1 MTKRTAGLVLGLVAL
16 FGLAACS
23 SVATSASEVAL
34 QYEGGPIDSP
44 AYYDCFTGG
53 TKEYNDAEDVHYY
66 YPTGQRDFSFGD
78 GEGLDSASLTSTT
91 KDTQEIKV
99 TGTVKFT
106 MNLNCDEFEDPSGK
120 TWPGGTAQ
128 FFHELFGS
136 KDQAYNTEG
145 GQGYGDGWSKMLRQY
160 VGFAVDREVDD
171 NALGFTLTELNT
183 DRAKKDSWEDEVIRG
198 LPETLRSM
206 TGGVEVF
213 KINDVL
219 LQRPG
224 VRPEIADA
232 NAAREAAR
240 LRAEAVAI
248 DQEAAAS
255 FPGGIVAYQ
264 QYQQQQAINEA
275 IKSGKVQVIPI
286 PQGSPVIV
294 QPGGDR

>member
-1 MTKRTAGLVLGLVAL
+1 VNRNRIAGAILALLGLLA
-16 FGLAACS
+16 LAACS

-44 AYYDCFTGG
+44 AYYDCFNGG

-78 GEGLDSASLTSTT
+78 DEGLDSASLTSTT

-99 TGTVKFT
+99 TGIVKFT
-106 MNLNCDEFEDPSGK
+106 MTLTCDEFTDPSGK
-120 TWPGGTAQ
+120 KWPGGTTQ

-136 KDQAYNTEG
+136 KDEAFNTEG
-145 GQGYGDGWSKMLRQY
+145 GKGYGEGWSLMLRQSI
-160 VGFAVDREVDD
+160 GFAVDREVDD
-171 NALGFTLTELNT
+171 NALAFTLTELNT
-183 DRAKKDSWEDEVIRG
+183 DRTKKDTWEENVIAE
-198 LPETLRSM
+198 LPATLKAM
-206 TGGVEVF
+206 TGGVEIF

-240 LRAEAVAI
+240 LRAEAVTI
-248 DQEAAAS
+248 DQEAAS
-255 FPGGIVAYQ
+255 RFPGGIAAYQ
-264 QYQQQQAINEA
+264 AYQQQQAINEA
-275 IKSGKVQVIPI
+275 IKSGKVKVIPI

-294 QPGGDR
+294 DGGN